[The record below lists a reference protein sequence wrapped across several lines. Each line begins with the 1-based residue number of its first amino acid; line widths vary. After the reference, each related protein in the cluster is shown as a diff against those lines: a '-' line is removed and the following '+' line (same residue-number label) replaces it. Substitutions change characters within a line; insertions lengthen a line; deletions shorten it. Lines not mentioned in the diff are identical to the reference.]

1 MFKAKY
7 NAACQE
13 RESIR
18 EQNHQMQAETCE
30 LKETLERNVASNK
43 IEVMYCVYFYVY
55 VELFI
60 HLLLCGLFVF
70 VAPNVGFT
78 SKPFLY

>member
-13 RESIR
+13 RENIR
-18 EQNHQMQAETCE
+18 EQNHQMKAEMCE
-30 LKETLERNVASNK
+30 LKETVERNVASYK

-55 VELFI
+55 VELYTFNVM
-60 HLLLCGLFVF
+60 LFVF
-70 VAPNVGFT
+70 IAPNVGFT
-78 SKPFLY
+78 SKHFLY